1 MFDNLPR
8 HTLIRLK
15 DGGIFLVKGQIY
27 EWHSMKEV
35 CCYMGH
41 KYRDET
47 MLDYDPFT
55 CYYEMI
61 ESVMEN
67 D

>member
-1 MFDNLPR
+1 
-8 HTLIRLK
+8 
-15 DGGIFLVKGQIY
+15 
-27 EWHSMKEV
+27 MKEV

-55 CYYEMI
+55 CYIWMI
-61 ESVMEN
+61 DSVMEN
-67 D
+67 Y

>member
-1 MFDNLPR
+1 
-8 HTLIRLK
+8 
-15 DGGIFLVKGQIY
+15 
-27 EWHSMKEV
+27 MKEV

-41 KYRDET
+41 KYLDET
-47 MLDYDPFT
+47 MLDYNPFT